1 MRILYPSARHDRFV
15 HSIGTCYLGMRAFE
29 CLYKNLNFACLLDKC
44 GEKKIFWDKY
54 YLLFSIACLLHDCGH
69 SPFSHSL
76 EFIYALEPD
85 LTKEFAIK
93 LDKELAD
100 SNRTTGFITSI
111 RNGSAKEHEKMSA
124 IVVKR
129 QYDEQIKKCILEM
142 LGDKKYRGVTFAD
155 LVATDIIALQNDLD
169 LNDDVEFI
177 MRSILG
183 YTYSD
188 EIGNVQNQI
197 KNCLIGL
204 LNSKNFDM
212 DSLDYIVRDS
222 QMAGLQNYSIDID
235 RVLNSLSFSKIVR
248 FNNVQVNDLRVKNAA
263 CNLRICGTVKLT
275 GHFSGRI
282 FASKYKCYLSGCL
295 DIACNNTNCIGTTP
309 LDSGSVSTKGAKFD
323 REIPSGHFDYFE
335 VKGAISSECELD
347 GDSFESPAE
356 LNEPRADFCGTIRE
370 LSADNVKLNVRQM
383 NGIISGKIIDGEILS
398 TDIEYSATSLKGVET
413 YILSFNKS
421 ALSVLQNIVNARNYE
436 YTTIYGHHKVAYYA
450 NYLIQEIFK
459 RSAKIGLNSTT
470 SDLGLIEILN
480 YNSVTSVVVKEGWTF
495 GLISD
500 SDLLY
505 FIKHIQNKVKNL
517 KMPCNKDQQMML
529 SLSDELFSRNYR
541 KSVWKS
547 FAEFNSMFFC
557 FSDSQK
563 VELVQIIKTIL
574 TDIIYGNG
582 EYGYLKPEYVKE
594 FETFGMSD
602 VVWVKADVSIK
613 NPDPD
618 SIYIQINGGTS
629 RLSDVLTV
637 TTKKESIPMAIT
649 YLYYTPNDQPYDIDA
664 FRDYCYKL
672 LSAKRKPKSP
682 QIRKSRPSNAARKRL
697 ISAKRI

>member
-29 CLYKNLNFACLLDKC
+29 CLYKNLNSTGLLDIC
-44 GEKKIFWDKY
+44 GEKKSFWDKY

-100 SNRTTGFITSI
+100 SNRTSEFITSI
-111 RNGSAKEHEKMSA
+111 RNGNAKEHEKMSA

-129 QYDEQIKKCILEM
+129 HYDEQIKKCILEM
-142 LGDKKYRGVTFAD
+142 LIAD
-155 LVATDIIALQNDLD
+155 SVDTDMSMRQNDLD
-169 LNDDVEFI
+169 LNDDIEFI

-183 YTYSD
+183 YTYSND
-188 EIGNVQNQI
+188 VENVQNQI

-248 FNNVQVNDLRVKNAA
+248 FDNVQVNDLRVKNAA
-263 CNLRICGTVKLT
+263 CNLRISDAVNLS
-275 GHFSGRI
+275 GHFSGQI
-282 FASKYKCYLSGCL
+282 FASKYKCYLTGCL
-295 DIACNNTNCIGTTP
+295 DIVCQKTKCYRATP
-309 LDSGSVSTKGAKFD
+309 LEKGSVSTIGAKFD
-323 REIPSGHFDYFE
+323 QEIPAGQFDYFE
-335 VKGAISSECELD
+335 VKGVISSECKLS
-347 GDSFESPAE
+347 GKSFESPSDSND
-356 LNEPRADFCGTIRE
+356 LPADFCGTIRE
-370 LSADNVKLNVRQM
+370 LSADVVKLDVRQM
-383 NGIISGKIIDGEILS
+383 NGTISGKIINGEILC
-398 TDIEYSATSLKGVET
+398 TDLEYSDASSKGVET

-450 NYLIQEIFK
+450 NYLIQEIIK
-459 RSAKIGLNSTT
+459 RAAKIGLNSVT

-480 YNSVTSVVVKEGWTF
+480 YNSLTNVVEMEGWTF

-500 SDLLY
+500 ADLLY
-505 FIKHIQNKVKNL
+505 FIKQIQNKVKNSNT
-517 KMPCNKDQQMML
+517 PYNKDQQMML
-529 SLSDELFSRNYR
+529 SLTDELFSRNYR

-547 FAEFNSMFFC
+547 FAEFNALFFR

-563 VELVQIIKTIL
+563 LKLIQNIKKELTNFIK
-574 TDIIYGNG
+574 GNG
-582 EYGYLKPEYVKE
+582 TYGYLKPKYAKE
-594 FETFGMSD
+594 FEKFGMSN
-602 VVWVKADVSIK
+602 VVWVTGDVTIK
-613 NPDPD
+613 NPNPA
-618 SIYIQINGGTS
+618 SIYIKINGGTS
-629 RLSDVLTV
+629 RLSHVLP
-637 TTKKESIPMAIT
+637 TTSKKESSLMAIT

-664 FRDYCYKL
+664 FRNYCDTILSIKHNPKKL
-672 LSAKRKPKSP
+672 R
-682 QIRKSRPSNAARKRL
+682 IRNSRPSSAIRKRL
-697 ISAKRI
+697 IIEKRG